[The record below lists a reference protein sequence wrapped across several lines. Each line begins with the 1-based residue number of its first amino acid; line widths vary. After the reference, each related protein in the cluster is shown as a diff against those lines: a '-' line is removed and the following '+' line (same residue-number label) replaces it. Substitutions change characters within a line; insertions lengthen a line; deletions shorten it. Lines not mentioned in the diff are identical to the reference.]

1 MSLNQR
7 NTFDN
12 VKLREAVNLSGKIVE
27 FLGVK
32 LSTYKEYLGNF
43 GCVISPFISTGVCSL
58 DINNCVVQRFE
69 VSRQCK
75 F

>member
-58 DINNCVVQRFE
+58 DIEGLIIVPFKD
-69 VSRQCK
+69 SR
-75 F
+75 

>member
-1 MSLNQR
+1 MSLNER

-32 LSTYKEYLGNF
+32 LSTYKGYLGNF
-43 GCVISPFISTGVCSL
+43 GSVISPFISTGYVPWTL
-58 DINNCVVQRFE
+58 KD
-69 VSRQCK
+69 
-75 F
+75 